1 VTEAVAS
8 LPDIW
13 LYIFAFVIGA
23 MLGSFGNVLI
33 WRLPREESVVK
44 PASHCP
50 KCDHKIR
57 FYDNIPI
64 LSYLLLRG
72 RCRDC
77 KAPISPRYLLVELA
91 SALLFVAAAV
101 AFGWSV
107 SSLVYGI
114 LLWALLILAIIDIE
128 HQLLP
133 FVITLPMTYFGLFG
147 ALVGA
152 TVQVEWAL
160 AGCAFG
166 LLFLLAASWIVEV
179 FFKKPET
186 LGEGDI
192 AFAMMAGMYLGVDK
206 MMLMLLLG
214 CVLGLLVMV
223 PLLLFRRRKVLS
235 IPFPFGPFLAL
246 STGIVVFWGQ
256 KIINWYLAQFQ

>member
-1 VTEAVAS
+1 VTEIAGP

-13 LYIFAFVIGA
+13 LYIFAFVVGA

-33 WRLPREESVVK
+33 WRLPRDESVVK
-44 PASHCP
+44 PPSHCP
-50 KCDHKIR
+50 KCGHKIR
-57 FYDNIPI
+57 FYDNVPI
-64 LSYLLLRG
+64 LSYLWLGG

-91 SALLFVAAAV
+91 SALLFIAAAL

-133 FVITLPMTYFGLFG
+133 FAITLPMTYFGLFG

-160 AGCAFG
+160 AGSALG
-166 LLFLLAASWIVEV
+166 LLFLLALSYVVGLVLKREAM
-179 FFKKPET
+179 
-186 LGEGDI
+186 GEGDI
-192 AFAMMAGMYLGVDK
+192 IFGMMAGMYLGVEK
-206 MMLMLLLG
+206 TMLMIFLASL
-214 CVLGLLVMV
+214 LGLLLIV
-223 PLLLFRRRKVLS
+223 PLSLLQRRKMSV
-235 IPFPFGPFLAL
+235 PFPFGPFLAL

-256 KIINWYLAQFQ
+256 KIVNWYLAQFQ